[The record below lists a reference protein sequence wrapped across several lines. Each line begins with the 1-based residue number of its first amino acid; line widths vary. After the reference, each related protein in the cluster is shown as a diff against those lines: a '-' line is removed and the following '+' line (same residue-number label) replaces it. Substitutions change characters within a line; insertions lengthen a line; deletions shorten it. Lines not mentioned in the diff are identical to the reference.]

1 MPTQELQQRQI
12 LSQQQLQALNILSLD
27 GAALDE
33 MLKKEEIDNPLFDL
47 DKIHG
52 TVERPISVQTPDKEG
67 DLSERAA
74 PDKTAQDLY
83 LFLESQLPANAT
95 KAERGVFRHMVEF
108 LEPGTGLLPETVEE
122 VAEILAAPLYVVER
136 CLSWLH
142 QMEPAGVGAATTSE
156 SLVLQAFHK
165 GMTDPTLL
173 GIAAIENTIAG
184 SLLPNH
190 ELLQQSRA
198 RIIGEQKLRISH
210 VLAALPGQT
219 PDDIAEV
226 RSHPIALM
234 QCGDFL
240 KTLPGMKIVERDDT
254 AGSAREIAEGRLAGT
269 AAICG
274 ADAARLYG
282 LEILRRGIETNKHN
296 FTRFLLLADERRAAE
311 FADPAHTDKA
321 SLLFT
326 LPHTRG
332 SLSKVLTVL
341 SFYDINL
348 TKIQSL
354 PIIGREWEYRF
365 YVDVTFDDPMR
376 YRQAIDAA
384 RPLTS
389 DFRILGEYAECP
401 NPAI

>member
-1 MPTQELQQRQI
+1 MRRFPENPPRHEDRRKGRHRRQ
-12 LSQQQLQALNILSLD
+12 
-27 GAALDE
+27 
-33 MLKKEEIDNPLFDL
+33 
-47 DKIHG
+47 
-52 TVERPISVQTPDKEG
+52 
-67 DLSERAA
+67 
-74 PDKTAQDLY
+74 
-83 LFLESQLPANAT
+83 
-95 KAERGVFRHMVEF
+95 
-108 LEPGTGLLPETVEE
+108 
-122 VAEILAAPLYVVER
+122 
-136 CLSWLH
+136 
-142 QMEPAGVGAATTSE
+142 
-156 SLVLQAFHK
+156 
-165 GMTDPTLL
+165 
-173 GIAAIENTIAG
+173 
-184 SLLPNH
+184 
-190 ELLQQSRA
+190 RA
-198 RIIGEQKLRISH
+198 RNRRGTPRRHGGHLRRR
-210 VLAALPGQT
+210 
-219 PDDIAEV
+219 
-226 RSHPIALM
+226 RSP
-234 QCGDFL
+234 
-240 KTLPGMKIVERDDT
+240 
-254 AGSAREIAEGRLAGT
+254 
-269 AAICG
+269 
-274 ADAARLYG
+274 LYG

-332 SLSKVLTVL
+332 SLSKGRTGL